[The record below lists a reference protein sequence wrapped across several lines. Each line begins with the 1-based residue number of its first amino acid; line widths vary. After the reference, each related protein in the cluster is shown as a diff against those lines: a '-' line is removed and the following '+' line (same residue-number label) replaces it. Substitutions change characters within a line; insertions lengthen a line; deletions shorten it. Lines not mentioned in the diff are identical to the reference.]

1 MKVLLIVP
9 EAQGTI
15 AKVSYNLFSAIKS
28 VANIQLFV
36 AILDDR
42 QSSESFDFGKNLFI
56 FKKSK
61 YNKING
67 FLKKCN
73 FIAKL
78 KNELSIDISISTL
91 LGCNIINAITC
102 KKDKSIGIFHAP
114 LAQTKLLGKLTYLWC
129 RFGYKYYVP
138 KLDRIV
144 AVSETVK
151 DDLIK
156 YIDKPVTVIYNIHNF
171 NDILQKSEMPLQNDD
186 ECLIE
191 KPYILYV
198 GGLYDTKGPDRLIR
212 AFSKSK
218 LKNEYNLIFIG
229 PDVNNSLQDY
239 KELANI
245 LDIQDSVYFIGYRS
259 NPYPF
264 IKRSQFLVSPS
275 RSEGLPG
282 VIIEALFLGTP
293 IVCTNSTKGIFEIMG
308 ILDKYDK
315 NQKKNIATS
324 YGIITPNIE
333 VDEALNIRCLSS
345 AMENEID
352 NNHRPFV
359 FDSRRFTKQ
368 YVIDQLFNG
377 LEIESKI

>member
-1 MKVLLIVP
+1 MNVLLIVP
-9 EAQGTI
+9 ESQGTI

-28 VANIQLFV
+28 VPNIQLFV

-42 QSSESFDFGKNLFI
+42 QSSESLDFGNNKFV
-56 FKKSK
+56 FEKSK

-67 FLKKCN
+67 FFLKCN

-78 KNELSIDISISTL
+78 KTELSIDISISTL

-138 KLDRIV
+138 KLDRVV

-156 YIDKPVTVIYNIHNF
+156 YIDKQVDVVYNIHNF
-171 NDILQKSEMPLQNDD
+171 DDILKKSSMPIQSDD

-239 KELANI
+239 KELANM

-264 IKRSQFLVSPS
+264 IKRSQFLISPS

-282 VIIEALFLGTP
+282 VIIESLFLGTP
-293 IVCTNSTKGIFEIMG
+293 VVCTNSSKGVYEIMEC
-308 ILDKYDK
+308 LDQYDVNLDRNLNTK
-315 NQKKNIATS
+315 
-324 YGIITPNIE
+324 YGIITPNTKN
-333 VDEALNIRCLSS
+333 EALNEECLSN
-345 AMENEID
+345 AMQSMSTVNKTKITF
-352 NNHRPFV
+352 NNM
-359 FDSRRFTKQ
+359 RFTKDI
-368 YVIDQLFNG
+368 VIRQLFDC
-377 LEIESKI
+377 